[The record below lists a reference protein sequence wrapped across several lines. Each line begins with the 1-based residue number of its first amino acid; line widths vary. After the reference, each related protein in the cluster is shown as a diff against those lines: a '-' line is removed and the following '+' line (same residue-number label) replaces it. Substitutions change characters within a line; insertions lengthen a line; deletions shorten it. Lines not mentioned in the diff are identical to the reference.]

1 MFHLKGDVF
10 FLNRLGNP
18 FDFIVFDE
26 QGKLGLELGVY
37 ATPETFI
44 VDNKGVIQEAHT
56 LTNDTWFFNLSCR

>member
-1 MFHLKGDVF
+1 MAIKDTKREGKY

-44 VDNKGVIQEAHT
+44 VPVLQYCSTFGVLH
-56 LTNDTWFFNLSCR
+56 DR